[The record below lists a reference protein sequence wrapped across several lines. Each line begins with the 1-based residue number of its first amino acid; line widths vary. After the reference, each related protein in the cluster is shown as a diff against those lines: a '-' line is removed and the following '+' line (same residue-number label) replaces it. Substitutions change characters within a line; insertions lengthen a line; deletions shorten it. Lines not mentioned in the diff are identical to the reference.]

1 MNHAQRVTLVTG
13 GMSGIGAAVAAR
25 MSRDGDLVVAADI
38 TATSSELGEGA
49 GIHACRVDVSR
60 PDSVASLVDHI
71 MASYGRLDRLV
82 HCAGIGRIAPF
93 LDTSAETFDL
103 VMKTNLYGSFHVGQ
117 ACAKA
122 MVSCGGGAIVNIAS
136 VSGLRGNAGRAAYGP
151 SKAGVMALTEVMAVE
166 LAGHGVRVNAI
177 APGPIES
184 PLAQSQHGSPV
195 RENWLRAVPMHRY
208 GHPEDVA
215 NAAAFLCSEEA
226 RFVTG
231 SVFIVDGGFMAAGI
245 PSDVAS
251 TARNAIT
258 V

>member
-1 MNHAQRVTLVTG
+1 VSGQRVTLVTG
-13 GMSGIGAAVAAR
+13 GISGIGAAVAAR

-38 TATSSELGEGA
+38 AATSCVIGA
-49 GIHACRVDVSR
+49 GSGIHPYRADVSR
-60 PDSVASLVDHI
+60 PDSVASLVAGI
-71 MASYGRLDRLV
+71 MENYGRLDRLV

-117 ACAKA
+117 ACARA
-122 MVSCGGGAIVNIAS
+122 MVSGKGGVIVNIAS

-151 SKAGVMALTEVMAVE
+151 SKAGMMALTQVMAVE
-166 LAGHGVRVNAI
+166 LAAHGIRVNAI

-184 PLAQSQHGSPV
+184 PLAQGQHGSAV
-195 RENWLRAVPMHRY
+195 RESWRRAVPMGRY
-208 GHPEDVA
+208 GYPEDVA

-231 SVFIVDGGFMAAGI
+231 SVFVVDGGFMAAGI
-245 PSDVAS
+245 PPDAAE
-251 TARNAIT
+251 TARSEIT